1 MMHTIKQR
9 FDSTAHA
16 LATNDFNTTLKLVT
30 KYAWMTAVILFGSY
44 LYFVGAITFSV
55 IKQASLAQS
64 IKVTMSQTS
73 KEELKYLE
81 LQKRLNAS
89 YAESAGFVHAST
101 VSYAV
106 PTRAFAWNFNA
117 AR

>member
-1 MMHTIKQR
+1 MMHTMKQR

-16 LATNDFNTTLKLVT
+16 LAMNDFNATLRLVT
-30 KYAWMTAVILFGSY
+30 KYAWLTAAILFASY

-55 IKQASLAQS
+55 VKQASLAQS

-73 KEELKYLE
+73 KQELNYLAQ
-81 LQKRLNAS
+81 QKRLNAS
-89 YAESAGFVHAST
+89 YAASIGFVSAPT
-101 VSYAV
+101 VAYTV
-106 PTRAFAWNFNA
+106 PTRSFAWNINV